1 MIHSAEKTSDD
12 DKYQLQVLCASR
24 TAKVHHACAAAHQML
39 KNDPTLTNKITA
51 WKKLVDTLND
61 PSKQDSE
68 KEPIYEKLIA
78 DGKEYRRLHF
88 DEFEELEKTDK
99 LNLFFYMFR
108 NQAWRER

>member
-1 MIHSAEKTSDD
+1 MIQYAEQ
-12 DKYQLQVLCASR
+12 QLHVLCASR
-24 TAKVHHACAAAHQML
+24 TAPAHYACDAAHQMS
-39 KNDPTLTNKITA
+39 KNNPTLTNKITA
-51 WKKLVDTLND
+51 WKELVGRLND

-99 LNLFFYMFR
+99 LNSFLFMFR
-108 NQAWRER
+108 DQAWRER